1 METADREGS
10 PLILANDPD
19 ADRLA
24 IAERNAKYG
33 LISYPHTTISSII
46 QTFKA
51 FFSAPACE
59 LFI

>member
-24 IAERNAKYG
+24 VAERNAKYVYPPPPSPPPQMYHM
-33 LISYPHTTISSII
+33 ISIKYV
-46 QTFKA
+46 K
-51 FFSAPACE
+51 
-59 LFI
+59 